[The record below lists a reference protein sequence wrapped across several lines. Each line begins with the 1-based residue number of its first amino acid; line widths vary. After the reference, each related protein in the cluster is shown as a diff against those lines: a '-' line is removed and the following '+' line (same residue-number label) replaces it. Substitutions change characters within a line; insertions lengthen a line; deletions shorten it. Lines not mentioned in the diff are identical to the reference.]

1 MTQNEETPNRGQE
14 EKTTENR
21 RTRLF
26 GDRFLQ
32 NIRDTVDSTNQKIQ
46 SNETISQARN
56 SIRQGLDNAVD
67 VASEQAPGL
76 VQGVQRTGDVLT
88 GSDIRK
94 FDEFTEAVTR
104 VCVGLHRDNVELR
117 EQVAHL
123 EQQLEESHRVQA
135 ELAIRLTALEQ
146 GGGEPGDKEH
156 RQ

>member
-1 MTQNEETPNRGQE
+1 M
-14 EKTTENR
+14 
-21 RTRLF
+21 
-26 GDRFLQ
+26 
-32 NIRDTVDSTNQKIQ
+32 
-46 SNETISQARN
+46 
-56 SIRQGLDNAVD
+56 
-67 VASEQAPGL
+67 
-76 VQGVQRTGDVLT
+76 T

-123 EQQLEESHRVQA
+123 EQQLEESNRAQA
-135 ELAIRLTALEQ
+135 EFAIRMTALEQ